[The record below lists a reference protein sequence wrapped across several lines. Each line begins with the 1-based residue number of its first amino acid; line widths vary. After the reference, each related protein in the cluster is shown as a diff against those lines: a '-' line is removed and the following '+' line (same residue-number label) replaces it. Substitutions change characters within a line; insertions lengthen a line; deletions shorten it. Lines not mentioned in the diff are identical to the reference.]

1 MPSTHLE
8 SKEGVGRDVK
18 GGHLN
23 VVKEAVEVIGLQD
36 RACKF
41 LVAETLA

>member
-1 MPSTHLE
+1 MTSMHLE
-8 SKEGVGRDVK
+8 SEEGIGRDVK

-23 VVKEAVEVIGLQD
+23 VVKEAVEFIGLQD

-41 LVAETLA
+41 LVAETFA